1 MKSEELMAPVKSTK
15 NDKLRERL
23 KLLEE
28 DIQDFLDE
36 KKLLNEMN
44 LNTSTHSKSSNAISL
59 LEKEILGKS

>member
-36 KKLLNEMN
+36 KKLLNEMK

-59 LEKEILGKS
+59 L